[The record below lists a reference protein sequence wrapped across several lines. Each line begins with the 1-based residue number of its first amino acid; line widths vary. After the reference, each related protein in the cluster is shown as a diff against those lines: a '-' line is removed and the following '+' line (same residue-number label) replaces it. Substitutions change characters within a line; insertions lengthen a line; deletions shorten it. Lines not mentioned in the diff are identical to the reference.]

1 MSDRYTAI
9 TFAPVQGFI
18 EKSRK
23 LRDLYGSSYILSYL
37 AWNIC
42 LAAKQSGFEVI
53 SPALIN
59 LTQGMPNQII
69 VAGELSSEVA
79 KQAFDRAWRS
89 MIQACRHYIQSNI
102 SSGSFGGDAYP
113 WRREWNLWAQHA
125 WEFFC
130 ESGPS
135 ISAAREK
142 LEDTKRSRAWTGINW
157 TGESSTLSGADGIAW
172 PLMGTKSPKS
182 SSYRDQQ
189 ESINTFYRSLNGVF
203 GDSFVDPDEELS
215 IPELVKRI
223 VTHEDV
229 AKAVIA
235 SLRRES
241 QKSHASLTITDEDEA
256 QLLAI
261 AEELNPRSFK
271 DLNRLKRKNCAP
283 DTQSEAQPNTQ
294 LEEQHW
300 TGWFLGDG
308 DKAGDY
314 LKAHNTP
321 AELAG
326 FSAQM
331 REWGSAIRNIN
342 NTYLPGQG
350 RMVYAGGDDFL
361 GVLYERDQQIEAKT
375 CFEWIGRFNR
385 DIWQGRTIADQGM
398 EHGGNLP
405 KPITASVGF
414 VWAAPNV
421 PQRDVLQ
428 NCHAAEQAAKQG
440 GRDRVA
446 FHILFNGGN
455 YLEWIC
461 PWWVLEEGHIDIT
474 KNSQQ
479 LAEEQ
484 AWTHFY
490 NDAAALENRHAFGS
504 FGNGQTEIACRLF
517 GLYFG
522 ESNVGEDHPILRKV
536 NWWNPE
542 DDNNPNQKSGIL
554 GNRSRYE
561 ITDVDD
567 SEYGLPIEDNRFA
580 IAALNRWV
588 INLSKVGF
596 HLTRSPYK
604 ISGEQREDI
613 AVLAA

>member
-9 TFAPVQGFI
+9 TFAPIQGFI

-42 LAAKQSGFEVI
+42 LTAEQAGFEVV
-53 SPALIN
+53 SPALVN

-69 VAGELSSEVA
+69 IAGELPAEIA
-79 KQAFDRAWRS
+79 KQAFDEAWRS
-89 MIQACRHYIQSNI
+89 MTHACRNYIQENV
-102 SSGSFGGDAYP
+102 SGRYA

-130 ESGPS
+130 ASGSS
-135 ISAAREK
+135 ITAARQK
-142 LEDTKRSRAWTGINW
+142 LEDVKRSRAWTAINW

-172 PLMGTKSPKS
+172 PQMGTKNPKRS
-182 SSYRDQQ
+182 GYREQKAGI
-189 ESINTFYRSLNGVF
+189 EAFYKALNGAF
-203 GDSFVDPDEELS
+203 GDSFIDLDEELS

-223 VTHEDV
+223 VTYEEVASAVVENLRAHTPLQLNKAYED
-229 AKAVIA
+229 
-235 SLRRES
+235 
-241 QKSHASLTITDEDEA
+241 
-256 QLLAI
+256 QLLGI
-261 AEELNPRSFK
+261 AKELNPNSFK
-271 DLNRLKRKNCAP
+271 DLNRLKRK
-283 DTQSEAQPNTQ
+283 DRKPNDPP
-294 LEEQHW
+294 EEQHY

-314 LKAHNTP
+314 LKAHDS
-321 AELAG
+321 AEEILK

-331 REWGSAIRNIN
+331 REWGKAIRDID

-361 GVLYERDQQIEAKT
+361 GVLYERDRQIDPKV
-375 CFEWIGRFNR
+375 CFEWMGRFSR
-385 DIWQGRTIADQGM
+385 DIWQGRNVASAGM
-398 EHGGNLP
+398 KHGGDRA

-440 GRDRVA
+440 GRDRIA
-446 FHILFNGGN
+446 FRILFNGGN

-461 PWWVLEEGHIDIT
+461 PWWVLEEGHIDIS
-474 KNSQQ
+474 KNTQG
-479 LAEEQ
+479 LATEQ

-490 NDAAALENRHAFGS
+490 NDVAALEGRHAFGAY
-504 FGNGQTEIACRLF
+504 GNGQTAVARRLF

-522 ESNVGEDHPILRKV
+522 EPGVGVDHSVLAQS
-536 NWWNPE
+536 NWWNRTTP
-542 DDNNPNQKSGIL
+542 DGKKAGIL
-554 GNRSRYE
+554 GDRSRYE
-561 ITDVDD
+561 ITDPNDPD
-567 SEYGLPIEDNRFA
+567 YGLPVEENRFA
-580 IAALNRWV
+580 ISAFNSWV
-588 INLSKVGF
+588 INLARVGF
-596 HLTRSPYK
+596 HLTRPVPQSASQQANRQPSSPSI
-604 ISGEQREDI
+604 ISP
-613 AVLAA
+613 AA

>member
-42 LAAKQSGFEVI
+42 LTAEQSDFKVI

-69 VAGELSSEVA
+69 IAGELPAETA
-79 KQAFDRAWRS
+79 KLAFDQAWRS
-89 MIQACRHYIQSNI
+89 MTHACRNYIQEKIPTSY
-102 SSGSFGGDAYP
+102 A

-130 ESGPS
+130 ASGSS
-135 ISAAREK
+135 ITDARQK
-142 LEDTKRSRAWTGINW
+142 LEDVKRSRAWTAINW
-157 TGESSTLSGADGIAW
+157 TGESSTLSGVDGIAW
-172 PLMGTKSPKS
+172 PQMGTKNPKK
-182 SSYRDQQ
+182 SSYRDQKN
-189 ESINTFYRSLNGVF
+189 SIKAFYKSLNGVF
-203 GDSFVDPDEELS
+203 GDSFIDPDEELS

-229 AKAVIA
+229 AKAVVQNLA
-235 SLRRES
+235 VVQNPKVQL
-241 QKSHASLTITDEDEA
+241 DEKYA
-256 QLLAI
+256 KQLLAI
-261 AEELNPRSFK
+261 AEELNPDSFK
-271 DLNRLKRKNCAP
+271 DLNRLKRKNRN
-283 DTQSEAQPNTQ
+283 PNDPPAD
-294 LEEQHW
+294 QHY

-314 LKAHNTP
+314 LKARSSAT
-321 AELAG
+321 ELTA

-331 REWGSAIRNIN
+331 REWGSAIRKID

-361 GVLYERDQQIEAKT
+361 GVLYEKDRQIDPQV
-375 CFEWIGRFNR
+375 CFRWMGRFSR
-385 DIWQGRTIADQGM
+385 DIWQGGNIAGQGLK
-398 EHGGNLP
+398 HGGDQP

-440 GRDRVA
+440 GRDRIA
-446 FHILFNGGN
+446 FRILFNGGN
-455 YLEWIC
+455 TLEWIC
-461 PWWVLEEGHIDIT
+461 PWWVLEEGHIDISR
-474 KNSQQ
+474 NSQG
-479 LAEEQ
+479 LATEQ

-490 NDAAALENRHAFGS
+490 NDTAALESRHAFGTR
-504 FGNGQTEIACRLF
+504 GNGQTEVACRLF

-522 ESNVGEDHPILRKV
+522 EPTAGEDHPVLAPI
-536 NWWNPE
+536 NWWNRTEGPSK
-542 DDNNPNQKSGIL
+542 KSGIL
-554 GNRSRYE
+554 GDRTRYE
-561 ITDVDD
+561 ITNPDD
-567 SEYGLPIEDNRFA
+567 FEYGIPVEQNRFA
-580 IAALNRWV
+580 ISAFNSWV
-588 INLSKVGF
+588 INLARVGF
-596 HLTRSPYK
+596 HLTRPTPRTASQPDNA
-604 ISGEQREDI
+604 Q
-613 AVLAA
+613 